1 MFVELLPLLAKRS
14 LAITMCATS
23 ATDVQL
29 TIQPKPTDKA
39 EKVPDPYVASGPATD
54 VDASFV
60 SDIAG
65 YTKTVLAF
73 YSSLEEVKASTEA
86 TLKEVKEDS
95 AKKVAE
101 AKKTGKIGTS
111 AVKPTPAPAK
121 PEPVKAPEPPSL
133 FDAVPAPAP
142 VAAVTPAPA
151 PAAVVAEPVAEPVAA
166 SDGDDDNPDT
176 DSCCAVSEEE
186 EEEEEEEEATAAT
199 EQVAAYAMASGD
211 APEAQSSMFARS
223 SWENEEEILKEAFHH
238 GDQNWLIAA

>member
-39 EKVPDPYVASGPATD
+39 EKVPDPYVASGPAAD
-54 VDASFV
+54 VDARFV
-60 SDIAG
+60 SEIAG
-65 YTKTVLAF
+65 YTKTILEF

-86 TLKEVKEDS
+86 TLKEVKEES

-101 AKKTGKIGTS
+101 AKKNGKVGTS
-111 AVKPTPAPAK
+111 TVKSTPAPAK

-142 VAAVTPAPA
+142 VAAVAPTTP
-151 PAAVVAEPVAEPVAA
+151 VIVADE
-166 SDGDDDNPDT
+166 DGDDPPT
-176 DSCCAVSEEE
+176 DSSCSVSDEDGDEDE
-186 EEEEEEEEATAAT
+186 DEDEEATEET
-199 EQVAAYAMASGD
+199 EQVGAVASASVD
-211 APEAQSSMFARS
+211 DSEAQSIMFAQS
-223 SWENEEEILKEAFHH
+223 AWEQEEELLQEAFH
-238 GDQNWLIAA
+238 GDQDQLIAA

>member
-54 VDASFV
+54 VDARFV
-60 SDIAG
+60 SEIAG
-65 YTKTVLAF
+65 YTKTVLEF

-86 TLKEVKEDS
+86 TLKEVKEES
-95 AKKVAE
+95 AKRVAE
-101 AKKTGKIGTS
+101 AKKTGKVGPST
-111 AVKPTPAPAK
+111 VKPTPTPSK

-142 VAAVTPAPA
+142 VAAVAAAVPAIVATPADA
-151 PAAVVAEPVAEPVAA
+151 PVAV
-166 SDGDDDNPDT
+166 SDDDEDDPDT
-176 DSCCAVSEEE
+176 DSCSSVSDDD

-199 EQVAAYAMASGD
+199 EQVAAHAMASGD
-211 APEAQSSMFARS
+211 DPEAQSSMFARS
-223 SWENEEEILKEAFHH
+223 SWENEEEILKEAFH
-238 GDQNWLIAA
+238 GDQNRLIAA